1 MGLDGIKSVPVY
13 SSGGFVDTYNT
24 SIQHTPAGYATG
36 ERYRYLDDGQGTSEK
51 YQYIE
56 DNAYQTVSSRYTGE
70 RIMLY
75 AHGSPVAVNRSSGT
89 RGVPWNRHTW

>member
-36 ERYRYLDDGQGTSEK
+36 ERYRYLDDGVSATSEK

-56 DNAYQTVSSRYTGE
+56 DNDYQTVSSRYAG
-70 RIMLY
+70 
-75 AHGSPVAVNRSSGT
+75 AHDPPSDLRCRTDRRSAALPNLLSD
-89 RGVPWNRHTW
+89 RL

>member
-36 ERYRYLDDGQGTSEK
+36 ERYRYLDDGTTVTSGK
-51 YQYIE
+51 
-56 DNAYQTVSSRYTGE
+56 
-70 RIMLY
+70 
-75 AHGSPVAVNRSSGT
+75 
-89 RGVPWNRHTW
+89 